1 MEINDKYPE
10 AYYNMGYVKLIQLQ
24 EVDTATVLFN
34 KAYSL
39 DGTYFDALYMIG
51 YCQELKNEIQQAK
64 KTYKTVL
71 ENVPTHLL
79 AAKGLSRVE

>member
-1 MEINDKYPE
+1 
-10 AYYNMGYVKLIQLQ
+10 MGYVKLIQLQ
-24 EVDTATVLFN
+24 EIDTAAVLFN

-39 DGTYFDALYMIG
+39 DGTYIDALYMIG